1 MLTDR
6 CRFCQN
12 PGFHIDQ
19 EFKLFQ
25 LSALVRAPALKVN
38 EYQIGNRCSPLRG
51 AFWSIIHDAD
61 LRDLCRGGETHADIV
76 LKLAALRLPP

>member
-1 MLTDR
+1 
-6 CRFCQN
+6 
-12 PGFHIDQ
+12 
-19 EFKLFQ
+19 
-25 LSALVRAPALKVN
+25 VN

-76 LKLAALRLPP
+76 LKLAALSTTTSTLTGPPIPQACDF